1 MICSQCGKD
10 VLEKA
15 CGPTHAVL
23 TAQYKR
29 AKELV
34 ERWMWK
40 KKASKRYEKLKQEN
54 RFRVKVELWTED
66 DDIQIIR

>member
-40 KKASKRYEKLKQEN
+40 KKASNLPWSPEH
-54 RFRVKVELWTED
+54 VKEAVELVCWILIGEP
-66 DDIQIIR
+66 